1 MIDEEVEVGFMMVK
15 DGISINYQHP
25 KIKSQ
30 LEHPEIQ
37 RNQNL

>member
-1 MIDEEVEVGFMMVK
+1 MMVK
-15 DGISINYQHP
+15 DGIPVNYQHQ
-25 KIKSQ
+25 KINSQ